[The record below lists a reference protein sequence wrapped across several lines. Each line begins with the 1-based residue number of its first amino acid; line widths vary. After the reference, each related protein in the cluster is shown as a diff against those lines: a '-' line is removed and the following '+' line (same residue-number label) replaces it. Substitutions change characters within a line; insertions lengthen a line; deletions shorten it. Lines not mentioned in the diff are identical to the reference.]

1 MNPEWPY
8 KSPYAEASARLRE
21 AIAMAA
27 LQDAVTQLAA
37 QMAAASVSEED
48 LA

>member
-1 MNPEWPY
+1 MIPEWPH
-8 KSPYAEASARLRE
+8 KSPYAEAAAHLRE

-48 LA
+48 FA

>member
-1 MNPEWPY
+1 MIHKWPY
-8 KSPYAEASARLRE
+8 KPPYAQAAARLRE
-21 AIAMAA
+21 AIAIAA